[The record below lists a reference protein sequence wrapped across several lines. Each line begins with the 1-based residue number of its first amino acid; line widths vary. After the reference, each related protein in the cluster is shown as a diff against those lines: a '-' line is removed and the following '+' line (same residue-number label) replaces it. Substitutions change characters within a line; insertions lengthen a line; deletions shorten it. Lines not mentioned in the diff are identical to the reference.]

1 MNSCFRSAV
10 ALALALAA
18 CLGGAGAAASTPAEP
33 PRLVVL
39 LVIDGL
45 PQRQLLGLRDQ
56 LAPDGLARFLDRG
69 AWYAEAYYGQ
79 AYTLTAPGHAA
90 MLTGAYPNRSGIIAN
105 EWRDPATGA
114 PVYNSGDTGHRYI
127 GHTTGPLDGTSPRL
141 LLAESLGDVLR
152 RASPA
157 SKVLAIS
164 AKDRGAILPA
174 GRAGTAYMYMG
185 ATGRFASSSY
195 YMQSHPA
202 WVEAFNAARPADRWF
217 KAEWKPLLPD
227 AAYARSAAD
236 GQPWFGPAGGRLPMR
251 MAAPTDTA
259 PGPRYYQALL
269 GSPFG
274 DALTLDFARAA
285 IAGEQLGRDAAPDLL
300 VVSLSG
306 HDYVNHRYSAE
317 SRISH
322 DHLLQVDRLL
332 AAFFEHLDS
341 RVGPGN
347 YLAALTS
354 DHGFMPSPE
363 FSQSKGL
370 TAGRL
375 AGAELLSRINTELE
389 FAFGV
394 PQLAPMMSGLG
405 LLLDREAIARH
416 GLDFEGVAHAARD
429 KLLAE
434 PGIAAAYTRTEL
446 MPGSRAAGPFLEAM
460 RRSWHPQRSPDLQ
473 FVLKPHWMPGR
484 AVATHGSPH
493 PYDTHVPLMLWGPRW
508 VKAGRIDRPVEIVD
522 LAPTLAGW
530 LRVPVPAQSQGRA
543 LPPP

>member
-1 MNSCFRSAV
+1 MHALLAFAALLA
-10 ALALALAA
+10 ALALPATAVA
-18 CLGGAGAAASTPAEP
+18 AGAAPP

-45 PQRQLLGLRDQ
+45 PQRQLLALRDQ
-56 LAPDGLARFLDRG
+56 LAPDGLARFLERG
-69 AWYAEAYYGQ
+69 AWFAEAYHGQ

-90 MLTGAYPNRSGIIAN
+90 MLTGAHPSRSGIIGN

-114 PVYNSGDTGHRYI
+114 PVYNSGDAEHGYI
-127 GHTTGPLDGTSPRL
+127 GHATGPLDGTSPANL
-141 LLAESLGDVLR
+141 QAESLGDVLR
-152 RASPA
+152 RANPA
-157 SKVLAIS
+157 SKVLAVS

-174 GRAGTAYMYMG
+174 GRAGTAYMYMA

-195 YMQSHPA
+195 YMQRHPA

-217 KAEWKPLLPD
+217 RAEWKPLLPEP
-227 AAYARSAAD
+227 AYARSAPD
-236 GQPWFGPAGGRLPMR
+236 GQAWFGPAGGKLPMR
-251 MAAPTDTA
+251 MAAPADPQ
-259 PGPRYYQALL
+259 PGPRYYKALL

-285 IAGEQLGRDAAPDLL
+285 EAGEQLGQDTAPDLL

-332 AAFFEHLDS
+332 AGFFEHLDS
-341 RVGPGN
+341 KVGAGN

-370 TAGRL
+370 PAGRL
-375 AGAELLSRINTELE
+375 ASRELLARINSELE

-394 PQLAPMMSGLG
+394 PNLAPWMSGYG
-405 LLLDREAIARH
+405 LLLDRQAIARR
-416 GLDFEGVAHAARD
+416 GLEFDTVAQAARD
-429 KLLAE
+429 QLLAQ
-434 PGIAAAYTRTEL
+434 PGIAAAYTRAEL
-446 MPGSRAAGPFLEAM
+446 MPGSRASGPFLEAL
-460 RRSWHPQRSPDLQ
+460 RKSWHAQRSPDLQ
-473 FVLKPHWMPGR
+473 FVLKPHWMLGS

-493 PYDTHVPLMLWGPRW
+493 AYDAHVPLMLWGPRW

-530 LRVPVPAQSQGRA
+530 LRVPAPAQSEGRA
-543 LPPP
+543 LPLPAR